1 MKDQVIYIPV
11 DPKVELPDRR
21 KEMSDYSIEVI
32 GVFSD
37 KFVDYVYYDYRKKEW
52 LFSDGDDLGSMEMDF
67 WLRPVEPIT
76 EEEIKRLIELYETV
90 IHGDGIHMGLNS
102 CIDGYYA
109 GCWDDQ
115 LTEIHL
121 LKQQILALL
130 GGEK

>member
-1 MKDQVIYIPV
+1 MKTWIECDKNDDGAMAWYQSEL
-11 DPKVELPDRR
+11 DPFGCWV
-21 KEMSDYSIEVI
+21 
-32 GVFSD
+32 
-37 KFVDYVYYDYRKKEW
+37 KKY
-52 LFSDGDDLGSMEMDF
+52 F
-67 WLRPVEPIT
+67 RPVEPIT

-130 GGEK
+130 RGDK